1 METGTVVTTFMRHQP
16 PAWCMDADK
25 GGSWAPFCVAFVL
38 LAMAGWGLWTIPENS
53 EKLEGDSGEDI
64 PRFVEHFPADVNDEV
79 PLDDVLRIAWHPEDS
94 QLGTMKT
101 SDRYL
106 ELGELQVVDHEARPA
121 NAELHAMV
129 HWSDERTLN
138 VTVDV
143 EIQSEIENGILRIIL
158 IEDGVEMFGRTP
170 AQHAVVRL
178 YDPTPIADGDG
189 TIQRE
194 LTLGGGITSDDSDRL
209 RFVILLSD
217 MMTEENHALL
227 AMNVPQSDNGPE
239 NSGHRASTLLALG
252 IIILFLAGIV
262 RSEWKREVMLP
273 RLRGSRDAE
282 GRPIA
287 HLKAGLR
294 DLHLRE
300 VRVLPPWRM
309 AKEIREIDL
318 PAGTERTIVV
328 RVKPERGLDEVNTLT
343 IETEWSI
350 EVDEM
355 GGWVLDLTLY
365 KEPPT

>member
-1 METGTVVTTFMRHQP
+1 METGTVVTTFMRHQS
-16 PAWCMDADK
+16 PARYMDADK
-25 GGSWAPFCVAFVL
+25 VGSWAPFCVAFVL
-38 LAMAGWGLWTIPENS
+38 LTMSGWVLWTIPENVEVMES
-53 EKLEGDSGEDI
+53 TSGDDV

-79 PLDDVLRIAWHPEDS
+79 PIDDVIRIAWHPEGS
-94 QLGTMKT
+94 QLGQMKT
-101 SDRYL
+101 SDRYQ
-106 ELGELQVVDHEARPA
+106 ELGGLPVVDHAPIPA

-129 HWSDERTLN
+129 QWSDEQTLN
-138 VTVDV
+138 VTID
-143 EIQSEIENGILRIIL
+143 IQILSEIENGILRLIL
-158 IEDGVEMFGRTP
+158 IEDGVEMFGRTS

-178 YDPTPIADGDG
+178 YDPTPITGGNG
-189 TIQRE
+189 TIHRE
-194 LTLGGGITSDDSDRL
+194 FSMGNGLTSDDSERL

-227 AMNVPQSDNGPE
+227 QMGVPQADNGPE
-239 NSGHRASTLLALG
+239 DSGHRASTLLALG
-252 IIILFLAGIV
+252 IIILFLTGIV

-318 PAGTERTIVV
+318 PAGTERTIAV
-328 RVKPERGLDEVNTLT
+328 RVKPERGLDEVSTSI

>member
-1 METGTVVTTFMRHQP
+1 
-16 PAWCMDADK
+16 MDAEK
-25 GGSWAPFCVAFVL
+25 AGSWAPFCVAFVL
-38 LAMAGWGLWTIPENS
+38 LTMAGWGLWTIPENV
-53 EKLEGDSGEDI
+53 EVLAGNSGEDV
-64 PRFVEHFPADVNDEV
+64 PRFVEHFPTDVNDEV
-79 PLDDVLRIAWHPEDS
+79 PLDDVLRISWHPEDS

-101 SDRYL
+101 NDRYQ
-106 ELGELQVVDHEARPA
+106 ELGELQVVDHAPIPA

-129 HWSDERTLN
+129 RWSDDYTLN
-138 VTVDV
+138 VTVD
-143 EIQSEIENGILRIIL
+143 IQILSEIENGILRLIL
-158 IEDGVEMFGRTP
+158 IEDDVEMFGRTP
-170 AQHAVVRL
+170 SQHAVVRL
-178 YDPTPIADGDG
+178 YDPTPIPDGNG
-189 TIQRE
+189 TVQRE
-194 LTLGGGITSDDSDRL
+194 FNLGNGLSSDDSQRL

-239 NSGHRASTLLALG
+239 DSGHRASTLLALG
-252 IIILFLAGIV
+252 IIILFLTGIV

-282 GRPIA
+282 GRPVA

-294 DLHLRE
+294 DLHLKE

-318 PAGTERTIVV
+318 PAGTERTIAV
-328 RVKPERGLDEVNTLT
+328 RVKPARGLNEVNTLT

>member
-1 METGTVVTTFMRHQP
+1 METGAVVTTFMRHQP

-101 SDRYL
+101 NDRYL
-106 ELGELQVVDHEARPA
+106 ELGELQVVDHESIPA

-178 YDPTPIADGDG
+178 YDPTPIADGNG
-189 TIQRE
+189 TVQRE
-194 LTLGGGITSDDSDRL
+194 LALGGGITSDDSDRL

-227 AMNVPQSDNGPE
+227 EMNVPQSDNGPE

-300 VRVLPPWRM
+300 VRVLSPWRM
-309 AKEIREIDL
+309 AKEIREIDV
-318 PAGTERTIVV
+318 PAGTERTIAV
-328 RVKPERGLDEVNTLT
+328 RVKPERGLTEVNALT